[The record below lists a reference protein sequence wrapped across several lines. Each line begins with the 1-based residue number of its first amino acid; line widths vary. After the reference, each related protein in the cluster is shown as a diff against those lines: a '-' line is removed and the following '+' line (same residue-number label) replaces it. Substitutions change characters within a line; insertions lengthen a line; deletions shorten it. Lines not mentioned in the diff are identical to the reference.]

1 MLYIIIVTQTS
12 DLIYIAKRCNNVI
25 PFIWFLLLVREN
37 LHSALY
43 SFVIS
48 ILGRK
53 KKGVMDEENSW
64 FGLGDTKKIV
74 VLLTP
79 LTVWS
84 NYFYRFTVRRGE
96 SSRIRSDTN
105 EECT

>member
-25 PFIWFLLLVREN
+25 PFIWFLLLVGEN

-43 SFVIS
+43 SFTIS

-53 KKGVMDEENSW
+53 KKGVMDEDTL
-64 FGLGDTKKIV
+64 GLA
-74 VLLTP
+74 
-79 LTVWS
+79 
-84 NYFYRFTVRRGE
+84 
-96 SSRIRSDTN
+96 
-105 EECT
+105 